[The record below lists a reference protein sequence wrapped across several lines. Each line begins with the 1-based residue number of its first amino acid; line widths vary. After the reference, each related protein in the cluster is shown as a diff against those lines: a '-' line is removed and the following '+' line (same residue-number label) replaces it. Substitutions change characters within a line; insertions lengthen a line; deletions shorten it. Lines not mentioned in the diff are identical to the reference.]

1 MGMKILR
8 GEGVAWSKRATSRAG
23 DEEMPEAHDDTL
35 SDFEAERTRMIV
47 ATKKGI
53 GMPIAG
59 LVYWLAVAVVLRLDL
74 PTRTA
79 LVTCFALTGPVFP
92 LGYALTRALGGD
104 LFAKSR
110 TLTPIGLQLAALQLF
125 KATDTRSSPCRWP

>member
-1 MGMKILR
+1 
-8 GEGVAWSKRATSRAG
+8 
-23 DEEMPEAHDDTL
+23 MPEAHDDTL